1 MGGRRW
7 AHLALRW
14 RWRALRAHVEALNG
28 SCSWADGAYML
39 HWLFGMHRV
48 DESKDFAR
56 PGELRTL
63 VWEETRKLVDSYL
76 MD

>member
-1 MGGRRW
+1 M
-7 AHLALRW
+7 
-14 RWRALRAHVEALNG
+14 EALNG